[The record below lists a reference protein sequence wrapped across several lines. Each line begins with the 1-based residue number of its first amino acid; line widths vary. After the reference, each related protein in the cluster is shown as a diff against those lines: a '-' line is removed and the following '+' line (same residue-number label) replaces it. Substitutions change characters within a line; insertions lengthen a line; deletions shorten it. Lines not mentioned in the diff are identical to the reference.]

1 MYNCHVSA
9 MVSNDAFILLYKIK
23 PGVCDQ
29 SYGIHVAQLA
39 NFPQHVIESAKA
51 KAKFLE
57 DYCPLLANDEEQSAE
72 HNKKYKYKQ
81 ETEAIIDHCFDKM
94 MQIDAGSMSD
104 DAYVA
109 KIQEIIAQEANNCN
123 NPYFKMLVNKL

>member
-1 MYNCHVSA
+1 
-9 MVSNDAFILLYKIK
+9 MVSNDAFTLLYKIK

-29 SYGIHVAQLA
+29 SYGIHVAELA
-39 NFPQHVIESAKA
+39 SFPAHVVESAKE

-57 DYCPLLANDEEQSAE
+57 DYCPLLANNEEQSAE

-81 ETEAIIDHCFDKM
+81 ETEAIIDKCFGQLIK
-94 MQIDAGSMSD
+94 QVESSAGQEDLSD
-104 DAYVA
+104 EQFAA
-109 KIQEIIAQEANNCN
+109 KIQELIANEAAQCD

>member
-1 MYNCHVSA
+1 
-9 MVSNDAFILLYKIK
+9 MVSKDSFTLLYKIK

-29 SYGIHVAQLA
+29 SFGIHVAQLA
-39 NFPQHVIESAKA
+39 SFPQHVIEAAKE

-57 DYCPLLANDEEQSAE
+57 DYCPLLANDEENSAE

-81 ETEAIIDHCFDKM
+81 ETEAIIDKCLEKIVQFDNGN
-94 MQIDAGSMSD
+94 DMSD
-104 DAYVA
+104 DKYVA
-109 KIQEIIAQEANNCN
+109 KIQDIIMEEAKLCD